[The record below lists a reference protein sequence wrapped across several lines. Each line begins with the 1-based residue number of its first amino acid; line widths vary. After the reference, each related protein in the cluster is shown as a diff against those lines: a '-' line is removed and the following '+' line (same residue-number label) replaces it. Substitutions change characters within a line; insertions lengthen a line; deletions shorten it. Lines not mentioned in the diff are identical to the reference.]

1 MPTPY
6 TPIQDYYQLR
16 HTIGSGGFAKV
27 KLAHHILTGEK
38 VAVKIMDK
46 AALGPDLPRVQIEIE
61 AMKTLTH
68 QHVCKLYQVLETD
81 TKIFMVL
88 EYCPGGE
95 LFDYIVAKDR
105 LPEEEARVFFRQ
117 IVSAVAYIHT
127 EGYAHR
133 DLKPENL
140 LLDEAHNLKL
150 IDFGLCAKPKG
161 GMDHQLST
169 CCGSPAYAAPELI
182 QGDEYLGAEADVWS
196 MGVLLYALMC
206 GFLPF
211 DDDNVG
217 ALYRKIRKG
226 QYEIPDWL
234 SPQSVD
240 LINVMLQVN
249 PKLRI
254 NVKELLCHPWLTEG
268 LAEPIDYRTKYNNN
282 NIDEDCITEM
292 SIHFKKSKNTM
303 INIIKDW
310 KYDDITA
317 TYFLLL
323 NKKRRG
329 KPCRILVPPV
339 LSPRHAPDTPLADIT
354 DKVSGN
360 MADLPDDIF
369 NLMGPSTPLKDSK
382 KNSNK
387 DEDFII
393 GRRTRKER
401 DNDDDADISP
411 PEEKKKKKDDDYMF
425 VRPDPMYS
433 SGRYRRGGT
442 PAKHGKVA
450 TGVVKH
456 TTPLKDR
463 RRSKTPPPIPVCR
476 ATPPIKLM
484 QPIKDGGAGPR
495 SVDDNLCGL
504 GTFSPERRTPSVE
517 RHIDMANLIA
527 SSEKRRRP
535 GSAKKVFGSIEKRLD
550 RMIGLLTPSKRKT
563 SVAEE
568 PRQLKTVLAEGMEGT
583 LDKMKGLKDLVTPDK
598 WKSSSTSSEE
608 GPRQLRKGDLDLLSV
623 KITSSLSAEH
633 IVSEL
638 SQEARKKY
646 MLCKEKGFGVRCKRV
661 DARGKPTLL
670 FDMEVC
676 QMPSPQSNLLG
687 VRCKRVKGDTFD
699 YKKACEDVLRGA
711 KL

>member
-6 TPIQDYYQLR
+6 TPIQEYYQLR

-140 LLDEAHNLKL
+140 LLDETHNLKL

-268 LAEPIDYRTKYNNN
+268 LAEPIDYKTKYSNNH
-282 NIDEDCITEM
+282 IDDDCITEM
-292 SIHFKKSKNTM
+292 SIHFKKSRNTM
-303 INIIKDW
+303 VNIIKDW

-339 LSPRHAPDTPLADIT
+339 LSPKHAPDTPLADIT

-360 MADLPDDIF
+360 LADLPDDIF

-382 KNSNK
+382 KNSNGN
-387 DEDFII
+387 DDFII

-401 DNDDDADISP
+401 DSEDDADISP
-411 PEEKKKKKDDDYMF
+411 PEEKKTKKDDDYMF
-425 VRPDPMYS
+425 VRPDPLYS

-442 PAKHGKVA
+442 PAKQGKVV
-450 TGVVKH
+450 TGVVKNI
-456 TTPLKDR
+456 TPLKD
-463 RRSKTPPPIPVCR
+463 
-476 ATPPIKLM
+476 
-484 QPIKDGGAGPR
+484 
-495 SVDDNLCGL
+495 
-504 GTFSPERRTPSVE
+504 RTPSVE

-527 SSEKRRRP
+527 SSDKRRRP

-550 RMIGLLTPSKRKT
+550 RMIGLLTPSKRKA

-583 LDKMKGLKDLVTPDK
+583 LDKMKELKDLVTPDK

-608 GPRQLRKGDLDLLSV
+608 GPRKLRKGDLDLLSV

-633 IVSEL
+633 IVAEL
-638 SQEARKKY
+638 SQEARKKF
-646 MLCKEKGFGVRCKRV
+646 MLCKEKGYNVRCKRV

>member
-310 KYDDITA
+310 KYDDTTA

-339 LSPRHAPDTPLADIT
+339 LSPKHAPDTPLADIT
-354 DKVSGN
+354 DKSGN

-484 QPIKDGGAGPR
+484 QPIKQEAGGAGPR

-550 RMIGLLTPSKRKT
+550 RVIGLLTPSKRKT

-568 PRQLKTVLAEGMEGT
+568 PRQLK
-583 LDKMKGLKDLVTPDK
+583 
-598 WKSSSTSSEE
+598 
-608 GPRQLRKGDLDLLSV
+608 KGDLDLLSV

-646 MLCKEKGFGVRCKRV
+646 MLCKEKGYSVRCKRV